1 MYLLDSPRRVTK
13 NLLCRYLVTCICWC
27 ILMQLQALCYIKKIT
42 KVILCYMYIDISVEV
57 IFEDQIGSGVM
68 SEFN

>member
-1 MYLLDSPRRVTK
+1 MYM
-13 NLLCRYLVTCICWC
+13 LVYFNAITSTV
-27 ILMQLQALCYIKKIT
+27 LHKKIT